1 MKYKS
6 SDTNKPKLNNMITT
20 VNLKIKDMNILLD
33 DVNTGSKNNNSYE
46 NQKYSTKKKYKK
58 IPRELLPS
66 PFTKNNSNKIYY
78 HKRNLDS
85 LKYMHKSM
93 KTIPINI
100 KRENFY
106 INNMESPPS
115 LSTTIDPY
123 NNSNLTSI
131 ISKKNLIHI
140 NTDRIIYSKKSS
152 KRKNIMLNNNS
163 SLCNNSINNYSQY
176 YDSNDK
182 KSTNMK
188 IYIKKNNNRTIH
200 RNIYAS
206 EIIKPF
212 LLTSGS
218 PRNTRTNI
226 FEYNNDD
233 KLNFENNKTLNYSIL
248 NNTNNRSITK
258 KKIKFNFNEKKLK
271 NVNKVNF
278 NKNISF
284 IKNCITIQKWWKK
297 MKKISLLKHYV
308 IIIQKVIRGYL
319 FRKYIN
325 SGAINSNNYNNNYLV
340 HKIPKNKVCYITINY
355 YKSILPSI
363 ISLQREIRKFLIKKQ
378 LYHYYYIERKNSL
391 DYSFS
396 YLMKPKI
403 NICYITKIIS
413 KDSIINNNKSL
424 SFVNKKIKLIAKNR
438 HNKKMKIDKEN
449 NKIILINKSSND
461 SSNNSLICN
470 ISGKNFNIH
479 HNMVTI
485 QTIDSKESQDIYR
498 FDIFNKSKF
507 DTFSTLNGNLN
518 RNSFYFLQNLFKNN
532 IFHKFYLVLLKMKY
546 KYINFFNLINCL
558 LKLFIKNKKK
568 IFFEYLCMQNINGD
582 NNNTKYNFVNI
593 IVRHINIY
601 QKSNRIRNDVIEL
614 IQKNIPQ
621 HLKVED
627 INYLNKN
634 ILLNISSRQED
645 NLINTQLFKNN
656 DYNLVNY
663 IYLFFKYEKNKDYI
677 NCNFIQNRLL
687 KEPLKFRNIF
697 TITRYI
703 DNLNDNINNN
713 KICMK
718 CFCKINEK
726 KCKMICKCHIIQNI
740 INIKSLNNFLP
751 KYKSR
756 KCSLKKNNNNN
767 NNDKENNTLIINKN
781 IYFLKKGNEECNKSD
796 EYRDSESMNVTNI
809 SGDYKVNKLHIKK
822 AFTYFDK

>member
-233 KLNFENNKTLNYSIL
+233 KFNFENNKTLNYSIL

-284 IKNCITIQKWWKK
+284 INNCITIQKWWKR

-325 SGAINSNNYNNNYLV
+325 SGAINPDNYNNNYLI
-340 HKIPKNKVCYITINY
+340 HKLPKNKVCYITINY

-424 SFVNKKIKLIAKNR
+424 SFINKKIKLIAKNR

-518 RNSFYFLQNLFKNN
+518 KNSFYFLQNLFKNN

-568 IFFEYLCMQNINGD
+568 FFL
-582 NNNTKYNFVNI
+582 
-593 IVRHINIY
+593 NIY
-601 QKSNRIRNDVIEL
+601 V
-614 IQKNIPQ
+614 
-621 HLKVED
+621 
-627 INYLNKN
+627 
-634 ILLNISSRQED
+634 
-645 NLINTQLFKNN
+645 
-656 DYNLVNY
+656 
-663 IYLFFKYEKNKDYI
+663 
-677 NCNFIQNRLL
+677 
-687 KEPLKFRNIF
+687 
-697 TITRYI
+697 
-703 DNLNDNINNN
+703 
-713 KICMK
+713 
-718 CFCKINEK
+718 CKI
-726 KCKMICKCHIIQNI
+726 
-740 INIKSLNNFLP
+740 
-751 KYKSR
+751 
-756 KCSLKKNNNNN
+756 
-767 NNDKENNTLIINKN
+767 
-781 IYFLKKGNEECNKSD
+781 
-796 EYRDSESMNVTNI
+796 
-809 SGDYKVNKLHIKK
+809 
-822 AFTYFDK
+822 